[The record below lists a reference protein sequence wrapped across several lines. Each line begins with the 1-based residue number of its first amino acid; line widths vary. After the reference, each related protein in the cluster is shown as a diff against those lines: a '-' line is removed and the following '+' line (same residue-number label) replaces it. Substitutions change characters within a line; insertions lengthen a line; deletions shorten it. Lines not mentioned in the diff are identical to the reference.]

1 MHARSHETTVPPGY
15 AHAIINGKDEHES
28 SADRTMKKGASE

>member
-1 MHARSHETTVPPGY
+1 MQARTHETTGD
-15 AHAIINGKDEHES
+15 AHAIINAEDEHES